1 VQQVS
6 RRITLRIIETM
17 DGFMH
22 FTAPSRSDAK
32 QIALADTPRGYLLLE
47 EREGNGRAKTV
58 GMKVGRAIINRK
70 A

>member
-1 VQQVS
+1 
-6 RRITLRIIETM
+6 M